1 MTNTTPRKTDNR
13 TRLYDDKL
21 AYVTALMSTPQFQHC
36 TNINS
41 ALDTLITHYIMLT
54 TSTTSQSLAQP
65 TVTSPTTLKSTTSL
79 LKKVP
84 KP

>member
-1 MTNTTPRKTDNR
+1 MRKPENR
-13 TRLYDDKL
+13 VRLYEHKL
-21 AYVTALMSTPQFQHC
+21 TYVTALMSTPQFKHC

-54 TSTTSQSLAQP
+54 TVGVPTTTTTTA
-65 TVTSPTTLKSTTSL
+65 TSPTTLKSTTSL

>member
-1 MTNTTPRKTDNR
+1 MRKPENR
-13 TRLYDDKL
+13 VRLYEDKL
-21 AYVTALMSTPQFQHC
+21 TYVTALMSTPQFKHC

-54 TSTTSQSLAQP
+54 TTTSTA
-65 TVTSPTTLKSTTSL
+65 TSPTTLKSTTSL

>member
-1 MTNTTPRKTDNR
+1 MRKAENR
-13 TRLYDDKL
+13 VRLYDDKL
-21 AYVTALMSTPQFQHC
+21 TYVTALMSTPQFKHC

-41 ALDTLITHYIMLT
+41 TLDTLITHYILLT
-54 TSTTSQSLAQP
+54 TSTSTPVSMPTQP
-65 TVTSPTTLKSTTSL
+65 TKPTTSL

>member
-21 AYVTALMSTPQFQHC
+21 AYVTALMSTPQFKHC
-36 TNINS
+36 TSINS

-54 TSTTSQSLAQP
+54 TSTTTATSP
-65 TVTSPTTLKSTTSL
+65 TLTTPTTLKSTTSL